1 MKQNGLSVLAIAA
14 FAVPVFGANPIFT
27 DRWTADPAPF
37 VEGDTIYVYTGHD
50 NAPDNKPEYDGHRT
64 VRMRK
69 YDLVKD
75 EVVPGTER
83 IIINKGI
90 RPEEKPI
97 WCEGPHL
104 YKIDGRDWCPTG
116 RSTFLLPV
124 KWIGSGDTR
133 QPVILDKGKRVPMVL
148 SAPKVATEARRRTS
162 DAQRTVLEYQ
172 FGLIA

>member
-104 YKIDGRDWCPTG
+104 IWQGESEPAVPLGDGEH
-116 RSTFLLPV
+116 LL
-124 KWIGSGDTR
+124 
-133 QPVILDKGKRVPMVL
+133 RVRCGQV
-148 SAPKVATEARRRTS
+148 RC
-162 DAQRTVLEYQ
+162 
-172 FGLIA
+172 